1 MSSSE
6 INFAKIKLITSED
19 IVVDSKIEV
28 EKCRKLTSLVDYSHF
43 MMFDLYKYID
53 TEFCLI
59 VQHDGKIINPHLWN
73 PNFLNYDYIGAP
85 WLKFNNLVW
94 PYSNPKFIDYKGNI
108 ITNDNNEL
116 RVGNGG
122 FSLRSKKML
131 ECSKYINTPF
141 LTELKNINGAYY
153 IPYEDWFMCVYAR
166 ELYEE
171 QGIKFCPF
179 DLACQFSKES
189 IFEENKH
196 LKTFGCHKC

>member
-1 MSSSE
+1 
-6 INFAKIKLITSED
+6 
-19 IVVDSKIEV
+19 
-28 EKCRKLTSLVDYSHF
+28 
-43 MMFDLYKYID
+43 
-53 TEFCLI
+53 
-59 VQHDGKIINPHLWN
+59 
-73 PNFLNYDYIGAP
+73 
-85 WLKFNNLVW
+85 
-94 PYSNPKFIDYKGNI
+94 
-108 ITNDNNEL
+108 
-116 RVGNGG
+116 
-122 FSLRSKKML
+122 ML